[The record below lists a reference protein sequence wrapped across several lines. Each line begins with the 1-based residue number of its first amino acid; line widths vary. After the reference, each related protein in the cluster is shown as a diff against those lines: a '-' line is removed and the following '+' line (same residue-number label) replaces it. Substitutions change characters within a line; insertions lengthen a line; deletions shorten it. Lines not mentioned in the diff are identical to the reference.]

1 MTFRAVCD
9 TMGTVKENTNRKERK
24 MKISKALKEK
34 ILKNGTFDTAKFRY
48 VAEDENHIYRISKEK
63 ICTDGYFNNESWE
76 EVK

>member
-1 MTFRAVCD
+1 M
-9 TMGTVKENTNRKERK
+9 K
-24 MKISKALKEK
+24 MKITKALKEK

-63 ICTDGYFNNESWE
+63 ICTDDYFNEESWE